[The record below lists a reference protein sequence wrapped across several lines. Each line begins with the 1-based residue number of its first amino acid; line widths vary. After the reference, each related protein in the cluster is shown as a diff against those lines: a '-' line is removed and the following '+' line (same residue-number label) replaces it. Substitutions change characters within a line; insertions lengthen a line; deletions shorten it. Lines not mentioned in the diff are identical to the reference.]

1 MGRDESTSHVAR
13 CSFCGKSESM
23 VNKLIEGPGV
33 FICDDCISLCYDLIS
48 ADSAPKRSE
57 NKQAPDMVL
66 PKPIDI
72 KNKLDEYVV
81 GQDEAKKVLSVAV
94 YNHYKRIFYGGDND
108 VELQKS
114 NILLLGPTGVGKTML
129 AQTLARILN
138 VPFAIADAT
147 TLTEAGYVGEDVEN
161 ILLRLIQAADFD
173 IEKAQRGIIYV
184 DEIDK
189 ISRKSENRSITRD
202 VSGEVFN
209 KHFLKFLK
217 EPCRMFLPE
226 AAGSILNR
234 ILFKL
239 ILQTF
244 CLSAAVLLTVLK
256 KSLKSASAEIPS
268 ALPRNLSKTRLI

>member
-94 YNHYKRIFYGGDND
+94 YNHYKRIFYGG
-108 VELQKS
+108 
-114 NILLLGPTGVGKTML
+114 
-129 AQTLARILN
+129 
-138 VPFAIADAT
+138 
-147 TLTEAGYVGEDVEN
+147 
-161 ILLRLIQAADFD
+161 
-173 IEKAQRGIIYV
+173 
-184 DEIDK
+184 
-189 ISRKSENRSITRD
+189 
-202 VSGEVFN
+202 
-209 KHFLKFLK
+209 
-217 EPCRMFLPE
+217 
-226 AAGSILNR
+226 
-234 ILFKL
+234 
-239 ILQTF
+239 
-244 CLSAAVLLTVLK
+244 
-256 KSLKSASAEIPS
+256 
-268 ALPRNLSKTRLI
+268 